1 MLSKQFCLRF
11 ISDFES
17 TLLLKWLIRLA
28 NGLNQNVELAG
39 FNFNLV
45 ALYEINIRHKENP
58 TAPASSSW
66 AKLFDLH
73 VWTDINV
80 LHYRAPGHVQAL

>member
-1 MLSKQFCLRF
+1 M
-11 ISDFES
+11 
-17 TLLLKWLIRLA
+17 WLTRLG
-28 NGLNQNVELAG
+28 NYMNQNAEFAG

-45 ALYEINIRHKENP
+45 DLYEINPRHREHP
-58 TAPASSSW
+58 TDPSYSSW

-80 LHYRAPGHVQAL
+80 LHYRAPGLVQAL

>member
-1 MLSKQFCLRF
+1 MSF
-11 ISDFES
+11 ISDFVS
-17 TLLLKWLIRLA
+17 TLLTQLIRLS
-28 NGLNQNVELAG
+28 NRLNQNVKLAG
-39 FNFNLV
+39 FNFNLID
-45 ALYEINIRHKENP
+45 LYEINTRHREHP

-80 LHYRAPGHVQAL
+80 LHYRAPGHIQAL